1 MGTADAEDTLQQF
14 DADKVYI
21 IGGIVDHNRLKGKTK
36 LKADE
41 QGICSMKLPLGEHI
55 QMGAYSHVLAVN
67 HVLSIII
74 EHQHS
79 RNWREALEKSIPGR
93 KVWTESSDTAPDA
106 SVAADPNAQPD
117 HGDEKLGETLV
128 AA

>member
-41 QGICSMKLPLGEHI
+41 QGISSMKLPLGEHI
-55 QMGAYSHVLAVN
+55 QMGAYSNVLAVN
-67 HVLSIII
+67 HVLSIIV
-74 EHQHS
+74 EHQHNRS
-79 RNWREALEKSIPGR
+79 WREALEKSIPGR
-93 KVWTESSDTAPDA
+93 KVWTESSDVAPEA
-106 SVAADPNAQPD
+106 AQPD
-117 HGDEKLGETLV
+117 NGDEQLGE
-128 AA
+128 